1 MASSETSFYTPLS
14 QFLYTIETKSNPL
27 LSNSLL
33 SNTTVNYNKWFSADQ
48 GMSKLIV
55 AMF

>member
-14 QFLYTIETKSNPL
+14 QFLYTIGTKSNPL